1 LRKPYT
7 ITEMIRLWHAY
18 LEMLNLQDRK
28 EKYSKTAYRNVHLQ
42 MHEGRTRG
50 SYEAFMMN
58 ISTARD
64 KAGLPLLKGYK
75 PSMPNY
81 NKYLDKLCVMTDAER
96 AKAFVLDQRERRFD
110 AFLDDMKEQQK
121 LA

>member
-1 LRKPYT
+1 MRKPYT
-7 ITEMIRLWHAY
+7 KTEIIRLWHAY
-18 LEMLNLQDRK
+18 LEMLNLQDRQ

-42 MHEGRTRG
+42 IHEGRTRG

-64 KAGLPLLKGYK
+64 KAGLTLLKGYK

-81 NKYLDKLCVMTDAER
+81 NKYLDKLCVITDEER
-96 AKAFVLDQRERRFD
+96 AKDFV
-110 AFLDDMKEQQK
+110 DDLKEQQK
-121 LA
+121 AA

>member
-1 LRKPYT
+1 
-7 ITEMIRLWHAY
+7 MIRLWQTY
-18 LEMLNLQDRK
+18 LEMLCLQDRK

-42 MHEGRTRG
+42 MNEGRTRG

-58 ISTARD
+58 ISTARA

-81 NKYLDKLCVMTDAER
+81 NKYLDKLCVMTDEER
-96 AKAFVLDQRERRFD
+96 AKEFV
-110 AFLDDMKEQQK
+110 DDLKEQQQK
-121 LA
+121 AA

>member
-1 LRKPYT
+1 MRKPYT
-7 ITEMIRLWHAY
+7 KTEIIRLWHAY

-81 NKYLDKLCVMTDAER
+81 NKYLDKLCVITDEER
-96 AKAFVLDQRERRFD
+96 AKDFV
-110 AFLDDMKEQQK
+110 DDLKEQQK
-121 LA
+121 AA

>member
-1 LRKPYT
+1 MRKPYT
-7 ITEMIRLWHAY
+7 TTEMIRLWHAY

-42 MHEGRTRG
+42 IHESRTRG

-64 KAGLPLLKGYK
+64 KAGLPILKGYK

-81 NKYLDKLCVMTDAER
+81 SKYLDKLCVMTDEER
-96 AKAFVLDQRERRFD
+96 AKDFV
-110 AFLDDMKEQQK
+110 DDLKEQQK
-121 LA
+121 AA

>member
-1 LRKPYT
+1 MNKKKYEK
-7 ITEMIRLWHAY
+7 TEMIRLWQTY
-18 LEMLNLQDRK
+18 LEMLCLQDRK

-42 MHEGRTRG
+42 MNEGRTRG

-58 ISTARD
+58 ISTARA

-81 NKYLDKLCVMTDAER
+81 NKYLDKLCVMTDEER
-96 AKAFVLDQRERRFD
+96 AKEYVN
-110 AFLDDMKEQQK
+110 DMKEQQQK
-121 LA
+121 AA